1 MAGHG
6 RLDPAAAAECS
17 VIGCLMMDAGKCGGV
32 FEVATAE
39 MFEGVDTRKL
49 FEACV
54 LEHEAGRPIDPVTV
68 ADKAGGDSR
77 NVAAMCAEIAPH
89 ISRAVEYAEIV
100 RENWRKRTI
109 ASTLAEIAA
118 DAFTPGVLTKNL
130 LEQLEVL
137 QEQQKALETAI
148 TEESAKPFIKRLVEW
163 MASLQKPKNSVKGG
177 FYLFDRILGG
187 FERGGLIS

>member
-77 NVAAMCAEIAPH
+77 NVAAMCAEIAPT
-89 ISRAVEYAEIV
+89 SAGRWNMPRLCGKTGANA
-100 RENWRKRTI
+100 R
-109 ASTLAEIAA
+109 
-118 DAFTPGVLTKNL
+118 
-130 LEQLEVL
+130 L
-137 QEQQKALETAI
+137 QA
-148 TEESAKPFIKRLVEW
+148 PWPR
-163 MASLQKPKNSVKGG
+163 
-177 FYLFDRILGG
+177 
-187 FERGGLIS
+187 